1 MTRGKWVAIALGT
14 SVLVNVFLVGFL
26 TAWALNGNFRREP
39 GPMGGPGMPL
49 PLAML
54 GLSERA
60 VTPEVFDQVKDIW
73 KQNFDEARPLF
84 QAMKAAR
91 EKVSAALRADPFDSA
106 ALKAA
111 LDELSAADTQIRASF
126 QDGIMET
133 AVKVGPE
140 GRELMARRAEHGPPG
155 PPDMPGGPMD
165 ERGPPPGRPGGG

>member
-1 MTRGKWVAIALGT
+1 MTRGRWAAVALGT

-26 TAWALNGNFRREP
+26 TAWAMNGNFRRGP
-39 GPMGGPGMPL
+39 GPMGGPGMPM
-49 PLAML
+49 PMAML

-60 VTPEVFDQVKDIW
+60 VTPEIFDQVKDIW

-84 QAMKAAR
+84 QDMKAAR
-91 EKVSAALRADPFDSA
+91 QKVSAALRADPFDPA

-111 LDELSAADTQIRASF
+111 LDELSASDTKIRASF
-126 QDGIMET
+126 QDGILET
-133 AVKVGPE
+133 AGKVGPE

-165 ERGPPPGRPGGG
+165 DRGPPPERPEGG